1 MDINNTLLDM
11 TLKNMT
17 WPETDKE
24 NGGSTVYQRIRTLNR
39 NMIIVRI
46 GFKTSEI
53 EMTVLDSRTTLADK
67 IAKFGGTFGL
77 WTQLSGCSLLVLINV
92 IVLVIKTFFK
102 LCE

>member
-1 MDINNTLLDM
+1 MA
-11 TLKNMT
+11 

-24 NGGSTVYQRIRTLNR
+24 IGGNTIYQTIRTLNR

-46 GFKTSEI
+46 AFKTSEI
-53 EMTVLDSRTTLADK
+53 EVTVLDSRTTLADK

-77 WTQLSGCSLLVLINV
+77 WVQLSRCSLLVLINV
-92 IVLVIKTFFK
+92 IVVVIKTCFK